1 MSGWKLFW
9 QWQST
14 ARSANSSSSI
24 RREWRRRRRRRRRRR
39 SNGNR
44 KEKMRCWL
52 TVETISRFL
61 LVSSSSFSPLSLSL
75 SAVPSSILI
84 FNDLL
89 GFVFPF
95 SFSFQRVL
103 ITHLFTLNQV
113 MIFSLYVRLS
123 CWSIR
128 ASQETKQI
136 SPFLHLQKV
145 FGKENRKRCVNII
158 RSSTFSS
165 QMSDVNYG

>member
-61 LVSSSSFSPLSLSL
+61 LVSSSSFSSLSL